1 MNSNISSFDVKVEQ
15 HQFEKNYRKEEK
27 KIQVLMEE

>member
-1 MNSNISSFDVKVEQ
+1 MNSNISSFDVKVE
-15 HQFEKNYRKEEK
+15 HYQFEKNYRKEEK